1 MMKRPLAAI
10 LLACHLLVAAL
21 SDSPALHHWLHG
33 DDADAPDHACLVTAA
48 AAGLMDSPEVSP
60 INVGTP
66 EPMVEPLAIAA
77 PKQPWVADCERASG
91 SRAPPLA

>member
-1 MMKRPLAAI
+1 MKRPLAAI

-21 SDSPALHHWLHG
+21 SVSPALHHWLHG

-48 AAGLMDSPEVSP
+48 AAGLMDAPEISP
-60 INVGTP
+60 INVESS
-66 EPMVEPLAIAA
+66 EPMVEPLVITA